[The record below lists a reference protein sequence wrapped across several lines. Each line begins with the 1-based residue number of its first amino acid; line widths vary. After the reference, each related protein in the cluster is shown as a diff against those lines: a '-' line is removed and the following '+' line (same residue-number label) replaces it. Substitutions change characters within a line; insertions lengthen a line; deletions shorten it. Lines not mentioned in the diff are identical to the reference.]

1 MRHLQADHYDVY
13 ITELLAIFFTNG
25 SNKCRQCGTKC
36 MEEVEMVDH
45 LGETHLGFGRLVRH
59 GPKWLEERGFPGG
72 PDLHLYENLVV

>member
-25 SNKCRQCGTKC
+25 SSKCRQCGAKC

-45 LGETHLGFGRLVRH
+45 LAETHLGFGRLVRH

-72 PDLHLYENLVV
+72 PDLHLYQNLVV